1 MEAGTVPT
9 KVSTPRK
16 VQSMSNFR
24 FTPHLE
30 QHLIPSP
37 TLFINERVQKLWSA
51 GQTVYHFGF
60 GESRFPVHPKL
71 QAALRENAHQKGY
84 LPVQGLPALRE
95 AIAAYDSH
103 HLDLDFNAEQ
113 VIVAPG
119 SKALLFGLLMVLDG
133 DLLLPTPSWVTYAP
147 QAHMLNK
154 PVRFIPASVKDGYEL
169 TIENLDKTVQQSSS
183 KTKIL
188 IINSPNNPTGQMFS
202 AEFLQELAD
211 YCRQNQVLVI
221 SDEIYG
227 RVTHDHFDKLSA
239 SRNVHSSLAKYY
251 PEGTVVLGGLSKHLS
266 LGGWRL
272 GKAILPKAL
281 PELMAGLCSVAS
293 EIWSSA
299 SAPIQFATVAAYSN
313 DPEIE
318 AYIDSCSQLHAVRS
332 QHIWSWLNEMG
343 IQCAQPEGGFYMM
356 PNFDRWRESLAQQ
369 GVTTS
374 TQLAT
379 FLLEKYQLAL
389 LPGAAFG
396 IPEQELSLR
405 LATSFVDMETDEKAQ
420 QLLDAWQV
428 NPSEE
433 IMTNNH
439 PVTQQA
445 IHQFQKMITEITS
458 M

>member
-1 MEAGTVPT
+1 
-9 KVSTPRK
+9 
-16 VQSMSNFR
+16 MSNFS

-30 QHLIPSP
+30 QHLVPSP
-37 TLFINERVQKLWSA
+37 TLFINERVQQLWAA

-60 GESRFPVHPKL
+60 GESRFPVHPRL

-84 LPVQGLPALRE
+84 LPVQGLAALRE
-95 AIAAYDSH
+95 AIATYDSH
-103 HLDLDFNAEQ
+103 HLGLQFGAEQ

-133 DLLLPTPSWVTYAP
+133 ELLLPTPSWVTYAP

-154 PVRFIPASVKDGYEL
+154 PVHFIPASVDDGYAL

-183 KTKIL
+183 KQKIL

-211 YCRQNQVLVI
+211 YCRQNQILVL

-227 RVTHDHFDKLSA
+227 RVTHGSKL
-239 SRNVHSSLAKYY
+239 HISLANYY

-281 PELMAGLCSVAS
+281 PKLMAGLRSVAS

-299 SAPIQFATVAAYSN
+299 SAPIQFTAVTAYSN
-313 DPEIE
+313 HPEIE
-318 AYIDSCSQLHAVRS
+318 AYIESCSQLHAVRS

-343 IQCAQPEGGFYMM
+343 IQCAQPEGGFYMT
-356 PNFDRWRESLAQQ
+356 PNFDRWRKPLAQQ

-374 TQLAT
+374 PQLAS
-379 FLLEKYQLAL
+379 FMLEKYQLAL
-389 LPGAAFG
+389 LPGSAFG

-420 QLLDAWQV
+420 RLLDAWQA
-428 NPSEE
+428 NPNEE

-439 PVTQQA
+439 PMTQQA
-445 IHQFQKMITEITS
+445 IQQFQKMVSDLENHS
-458 M
+458 

>member
-1 MEAGTVPT
+1 
-9 KVSTPRK
+9 
-16 VQSMSNFR
+16 MSVCSNCG
-24 FTPHLE
+24 
-30 QHLIPSP
+30 
-37 TLFINERVQKLWSA
+37 LWSA

-84 LPVQGLPALRE
+84 LPVQGLTELRE
-95 AIAAYDSH
+95 AIAVYDSR
-103 HLDLDFNAEQ
+103 HLNLQFGAEQ

-154 PVRFIPASVKDGYEL
+154 PVRFIPASVDDGYAL

-188 IINSPNNPTGQMFS
+188 IINSPNNPTGRMFS
-202 AEFLQELAD
+202 AVFLQELAE
-211 YCRQNQVLVI
+211 YCRQHRILVI

-227 RVTHDHFDKLSA
+227 RVTHGG
-239 SRNVHSSLAKYY
+239 NVHSSLAKYY

-281 PELMAGLCSVAS
+281 PELMAGLRSVAS

-299 SAPIQFATVAAYSN
+299 SAPIQFTAVTAYSN

-343 IQCAQPEGGFYMM
+343 IQCAQPGGGFYMT
-356 PNFDRWRESLAQQ
+356 PNFDRWREPLAEQ

-374 TQLAT
+374 TQLAS

-396 IPEQELSLR
+396 IPEHELSLR
-405 LATSFVDMETDEKAQ
+405 LATSFVDMETDGKAQ
-420 QLLDAWQV
+420 QMLNTWEA
-428 NPSEE
+428 NPNEK

-439 PVTQQA
+439 PMTQQA
-445 IHQFQKMITEITS
+445 IQQFQKMITDLENHS
-458 M
+458 